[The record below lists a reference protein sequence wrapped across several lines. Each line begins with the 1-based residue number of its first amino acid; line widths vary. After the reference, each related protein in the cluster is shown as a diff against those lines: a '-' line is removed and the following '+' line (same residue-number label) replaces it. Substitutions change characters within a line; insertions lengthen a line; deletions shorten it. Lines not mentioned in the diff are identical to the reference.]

1 MKQTYRAV
9 LAGTGGIGDTH
20 ARAVIRKAGRRV
32 AHVTCEAW
40 QDDPHNPIATLTA
53 HFLVAGQDL

>member
-20 ARAVIRKAGRRV
+20 VRAVHATRGRVELVGAIDRKSV
-32 AHVTCEAW
+32 V
-40 QDDPHNPIATLTA
+40 
-53 HFLVAGQDL
+53 